1 MTQSW
6 LRSDIAKNAKIAKI
20 AKIDWGIWAIA
31 GGTRTAGRDDMSNPQ
46 ALQLKRRSRQFAL
59 DVLGVVR
66 RFPRTFDAYIVAKQL
81 VRAATG
87 TAANYRAAC
96 RARSPEEFAA
106 RIGVA
111 VEEADESE
119 FWLDLTAASGI
130 LDDANIR
137 TLRDEAD
144 QLTAIFTAS
153 RDTAKRNL
161 AARRPPAP

>member
-1 MTQSW
+1 MGNE
-6 LRSDIAKNAKIAKI
+6 RAA
-20 AKIDWGIWAIA
+20 
-31 GGTRTAGRDDMSNPQ
+31 
-46 ALQLKRRSRQFAL
+46 QLKGRSRQFAL
-59 DVLGVVR
+59 GVLRVVR
-66 RFPRTFDAYIVAKQL
+66 RFPRTFDGYIVAKQL

-111 VEEADESE
+111 AEEADESE

-130 LDDANIR
+130 LDDASVR
-137 TLRDEAD
+137 ALHDEAD

-161 AARRPPAP
+161 AARKAPAP